1 MFINYV
7 TLNIQYNLDK
17 DVNIMDI
24 LLDIFSSVGY
34 IFLGIIGLILLYFSL
49 KYIVF
54 ITIDL
59 FCIIV
64 SFPFYLLMHPIRLI
78 TNPIKIF
85 KYLLGRGPM
94 LGEKFWDEE
103 LKESTQK
110 YRERDAENWSKLTPK
125 EKAEAKAFS
134 KAMMEWD
141 EEVEKENRA
150 YELAY
155 GKDIWGNKV
164 K

>member
-1 MFINYV
+1 
-7 TLNIQYNLDK
+7 
-17 DVNIMDI
+17 MDI

-64 SFPFYLLMHPIRLI
+64 SFPFYLLMHPVRLI
-78 TNPIKIF
+78 TNPIKFF

-94 LGEKFWDEE
+94 LGEKFWNEE
-103 LKESTQK
+103 IKEITQK
-110 YRERDAENWSKLTPK
+110 DKERYAERWNKLTPE

-134 KAMMEWD
+134 KAMREWD
-141 EEVEKENRA
+141 EEIDPRNREYVA
-150 YELAY
+150 SEGQYI
-155 GKDIWGNKV
+155 GKDMWGNDIDKD
-164 K
+164 KISRILHY

>member
-1 MFINYV
+1 
-7 TLNIQYNLDK
+7 
-17 DVNIMDI
+17 MDI

-64 SFPFYLLMHPIRLI
+64 SFPFYLLMHPVRLI
-78 TNPIKIF
+78 TNPIKFF

-94 LGEKFWDEE
+94 LGEKFWNEE
-103 LKESTQK
+103 IKEITQK
-110 YRERDAENWSKLTPK
+110 DKERYAERWNKLTPE
-125 EKAEAKAFS
+125 EKLKLKLFL
-134 KAMMEWD
+134 K
-141 EEVEKENRA
+141 
-150 YELAY
+150 L
-155 GKDIWGNKV
+155 
-164 K
+164 

>member
-1 MFINYV
+1 MS
-7 TLNIQYNLDK
+7 
-17 DVNIMDI
+17 IMDI
-24 LLDIFSSVGY
+24 LFDIFSTVGY

-54 ITIDL
+54 ITTDL

-78 TNPIKIF
+78 TNPIKFF

-164 K
+164 KW

>member
-1 MFINYV
+1 
-7 TLNIQYNLDK
+7 
-17 DVNIMDI
+17 MDI
-24 LLDIFSSVGY
+24 LFDIFSTVGY

-78 TNPIKIF
+78 TNPIKFF

-125 EKAEAKAFS
+125 E
-134 KAMMEWD
+134 AMIEWD

>member
-1 MFINYV
+1 
-7 TLNIQYNLDK
+7 
-17 DVNIMDI
+17 MDI

-34 IFLGIIGLILLYFSL
+34 IFLGFIGLILLYFSL

-78 TNPIKIF
+78 TNPIKFF
-85 KYLLGRGPM
+85 KYLLGQGPM
-94 LGEKFWDEE
+94 LGEKFWKEE
-103 LKESTQK
+103 LKENTQK
-110 YRERDAENWSKLTPK
+110 YRERDAEKWNKLTPE

-134 KAMMEWD
+134 KAMIEWD
-141 EEVEKENRA
+141 EEIDPRNRKYVA
-150 YELAY
+150 SEGQYI
-155 GKDIWGNKV
+155 GKDMWGNDIDEDKINRILHY
-164 K
+164 

>member
-1 MFINYV
+1 
-7 TLNIQYNLDK
+7 
-17 DVNIMDI
+17 MDI
-24 LLDIFSSVGY
+24 LFDIFSTVGY

-78 TNPIKIF
+78 TNPIKFF

-110 YRERDAENWSKLTPK
+110 YRERDAKNWSKLTPK
-125 EKAEAKAFS
+125 KKL
-134 KAMMEWD
+134 KL
-141 EEVEKENRA
+141 K
-150 YELAY
+150 L
-155 GKDIWGNKV
+155 
-164 K
+164 

>member
-1 MFINYV
+1 
-7 TLNIQYNLDK
+7 
-17 DVNIMDI
+17 MDI
-24 LLDIFSSVGY
+24 LFEIFSSSGY

-64 SFPFYLLMHPIRLI
+64 SFPFYLLIHPIRLI

-94 LGEKFWDEE
+94 LGEKFWNEE
-103 LKESTQK
+103 IKEITQK
-110 YRERDAENWSKLTPK
+110 DKERYAERWNKLTP
-125 EKAEAKAFS
+125 EAKAFS
-134 KAMMEWD
+134 KTMREWD
-141 EEVEKENRA
+141 EETDPRNREYVA
-150 YELAY
+150 SVGQYI
-155 GKDIWGNKV
+155 GKDMWGNDIDKD
-164 K
+164 KINRILYYN